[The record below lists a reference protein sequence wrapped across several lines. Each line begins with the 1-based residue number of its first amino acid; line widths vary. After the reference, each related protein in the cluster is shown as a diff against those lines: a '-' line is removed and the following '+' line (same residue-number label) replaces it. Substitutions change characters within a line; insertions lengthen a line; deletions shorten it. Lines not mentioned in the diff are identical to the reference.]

1 MRPAFL
7 IAVKDLRERVRDR
20 SAFLIAVVAP
30 LTLAAIL
37 SLTIGSFGGSQLRF
51 PIAVV
56 DLDNGAAAEAFVSDV
71 LEPAEQLELVELTH
85 ARTREQGRKLADD
98 GEVAATI
105 VLPAGLSPA
114 TVGGEPVTIEVLGD
128 VDSAVG
134 TLVARSLSDSFAS
147 YARTIRISIAATG
160 SGPAAA
166 ARIGDAVSQAP
177 PPVNVSDVSAGKKE
191 LDPKTYYGAAMAVF
205 FLFFTVQYGI
215 SSLMDERRD
224 GTLARML
231 AAPIR
236 RSSVLFG
243 KAGTSL
249 VLGSMSMTVLALATR
264 YMFGA
269 RWGAPLPVA
278 TLIVAGVLA
287 ATAITAAIMTL
298 ARTSEQAGAWLS
310 IVAVVLGMLGGS
322 FFPVAQAGGLLER
335 LSLITPHAW
344 FLRGLQELQGGAGF
358 GAISTPLLVLLAIA
372 GGAGLVA
379 SLRIRRL
386 IEP

>member
-56 DLDNGAAAEAFVSDV
+56 DLDKGAAAEAFVSDV
-71 LEPAEQLELVELTH
+71 LEPAEQLELVELTR
-85 ARTREQGRKLADD
+85 AQTREQGRKLADD

-105 VLPAGLSPA
+105 VLPAGLSLA
-114 TVGGEPVTIEVLGD
+114 TVGGKPVTIEVLGD
-128 VDSAVG
+128 VNSPVG
-134 TLVARSLSDSFAS
+134 TLVARSLSDSFSS

-160 SGPAAA
+160 AGPAAA
-166 ARIGDAVSQAP
+166 ARIGEAVSQAP
-177 PPVNVSDVSAGKKE
+177 APVNVSDVSAGKKE

-298 ARTSEQAGAWLS
+298 ARTSEQAAAWLS
-310 IVAVVLGMLGGS
+310 VAAVVLGMLGGS

-358 GAISTPLLVLLAIA
+358 GAILTPLLVLLAIA

-379 SLRIRRL
+379 SMRIRRL